1 VNDVYT
7 GTVVSDDQL
16 DQQLDRENEMRKLH
30 VGTSPL
36 TNRIYAGHV
45 LKDGATWGEGKQD
58 VTGAAC
64 GAVCEHVLANGE
76 PVMVTCNGKPKYEI
90 TVREL

>member
-1 VNDVYT
+1 MK
-7 GTVVSDDQL
+7 
-16 DQQLDRENEMRKLH
+16 EIH
-30 VGTSPL
+30 IGTSPL

-45 LKDGATWGEGKQD
+45 LKDGLTWGAGKQD

-64 GAVCEHVLANGE
+64 GAVAEHVAANKG
-76 PVMVTCNGKPKYEI
+76 PVTVTCDGKPKFEI

>member
-1 VNDVYT
+1 MT
-7 GTVVSDDQL
+7 KQ
-16 DQQLDRENEMRKLH
+16 LH

-45 LKDGATWGEGKQD
+45 LKDGATWGANKQD

-64 GAVCEHVLANGE
+64 GAVCEHVLATGSLRFGSLLKNWKGINNASHIF
-76 PVMVTCNGKPKYEI
+76 CRY
-90 TVREL
+90 